1 MTSMLPSPVL
11 LTPAVSR
18 LGQMTQQWTQGPRL
32 TLVILMGVTLAVPIL
47 VLVGVSLLILLAW
60 ELMIQLL
67 TLPLLLIPSL
77 RRLKQRMLKPT
88 H

>member
-32 TLVILMGVTLAVPIL
+32 TLLILMGVMLAVPLL
-47 VLVGVSLLILLAW
+47 VLLGVSLLALLVGEIL
-60 ELMIQLL
+60 IQVV